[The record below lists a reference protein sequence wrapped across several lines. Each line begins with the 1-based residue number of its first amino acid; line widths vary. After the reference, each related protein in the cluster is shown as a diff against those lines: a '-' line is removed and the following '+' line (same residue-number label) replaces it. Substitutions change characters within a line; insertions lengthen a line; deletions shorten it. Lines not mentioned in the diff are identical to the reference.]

1 MLVKTPKPTAMQW
14 IQHYMSKRCL
24 LLFGILFMGSNVA
37 MINAQKMDTKNDL
50 VFDTGEYFKFRI
62 HYGLITAGYASLT
75 IQDDPKNANGYYIR
89 GYGETSGFSSIFF
102 KVEDRYETKVD
113 KKTFLPY
120 EFIRQIDEGGHTKDK
135 IIKFDQEAR
144 IAYVNDRK
152 YNKQREIA
160 TTGDVQDMIST
171 FYYLRNTIQAEELKE
186 GDEEQVTMFFDE
198 ENYPFKLR
206 FLGREEIRTKFGK
219 INALKFR
226 PLVLAGRVFKEQ
238 ESLTVWVSD
247 DANKIPLRIQASLA
261 VGSIKADLIEH
272 RGLLHE
278 IAVIEK

>member
-1 MLVKTPKPTAMQW
+1 MQW